1 MKKDIQTSKRK
12 DKFTFSFFSL
22 PQNDI
27 ADVPSGNS
35 KNDKKGKGKGDTV
48 KTSVT
53 PQASSDMAQTSNS
66 AQNNTSESKKG
77 KKDCFAPNAS
87 DLHCDLIW
95 FVVDSARSDATLV
108 PNASIEDLKQTKVG
122 VKGFFFFYTYI

>member
-1 MKKDIQTSKRK
+1 MKALGIDTVRQIMLKR
-12 DKFTFSFFSL
+12 L
-22 PQNDI
+22 PVLLKTHILIHFMSQNDI

-48 KTSVT
+48 KASVT

-77 KKDCFAPNAS
+77 KKTRKGKTF
-87 DLHCDLIW
+87 H
-95 FVVDSARSDATLV
+95 
-108 PNASIEDLKQTKVG
+108 LKP
-122 VKGFFFFYTYI
+122 